1 MEIKHESAE
10 FPKKSSQFV
19 SVGVNVLQKC
29 VGLNNS
35 DILMFQFAQQQ
46 QYCIQLI
53 TISPRFVSKSD
64 KKSSAPLFLY
74 IAEINRIMDENQFD
88 QSLCLWFFFLCCLY
102 GDFLVGR
109 IKSEYFITKWSEWKY
124 DHSCCLL
131 FLWLLF
137 MYILK

>member
-1 MEIKHESAE
+1 MCER
-10 FPKKSSQFV
+10 
-19 SVGVNVLQKC
+19 GCVLQKC

-88 QSLCLWFFFLCCLY
+88 QSLCLWWMAFFSFY
-102 GDFLVGR
+102 VV
-109 IKSEYFITKWSEWKY
+109 
-124 DHSCCLL
+124 
-131 FLWLLF
+131 F
-137 MYILK
+137 MLISWWDE